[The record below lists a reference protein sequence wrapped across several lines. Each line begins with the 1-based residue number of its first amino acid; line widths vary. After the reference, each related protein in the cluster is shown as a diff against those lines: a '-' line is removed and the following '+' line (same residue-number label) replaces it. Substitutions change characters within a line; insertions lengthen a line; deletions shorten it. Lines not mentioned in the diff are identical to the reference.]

1 MRSLYWQDT
10 RAFINLLFLVTK
22 RRAVVLNGDRF
33 SEKDRRRGFGRD
45 LGMAGSK
52 VLT

>member
-1 MRSLYWQDT
+1 MYDVWQDT
-10 RAFINLLFLVTK
+10 LAFINLFFLVTK

-33 SEKDRRRGFGRD
+33 SEKDRRRGLGRD